1 MARHKISQRKRVSGG
16 TRKKVQWQS
25 VSSRCWRMEVEN
37 AGKFF
42 EVRYYQTT
50 RKAMSSDE
58 QSDKECPLC
67 MEPLE
72 IDDINFFPCKCEYQI
87 CRFCWHRLRTDENG
101 LCPACRQPYP
111 EDPVNFK
118 PLTALDVQK
127 IKTEK
132 RQKQQQQKIKICESR
147 KHLSSYRVLQKNLV
161 YVVGLSARVADPET
175 LKKPEYFGKYGR
187 ILKVAVGSSP
197 SLNGPQ
203 SASCTAY
210 VTYARYEDAL
220 RAIQAVNNAQLD
232 GRIVKASLGTTK
244 YCTNF
249 LRSQPCYKPECMYLH
264 DVADTEVSFT
274 KDDMHLGRH
283 AEYEKRLI
291 ESTLR
296 EKSQRGRA
304 SVMTNT
310 SGKPSKS
317 ESAEYGLDF
326 RSTPIENNRSK
337 GKISQSRSPSSDKNM
352 KKTIKQTNGEVS
364 ENQSYSMTNNKLIS
378 ENKGADKENE
388 ARSQLEKI
396 LGTTN
401 DVPSS
406 VVLEEQAVIP
416 TTKVN
421 EGIDSRQ
428 NREFLTFWYM
438 TFFLEKWGFD
448 RNLDSKSRLSEWIS
462 SSQSVVPLIATT
474 CDETA
479 LILGVFFF
487 GDVFWKI
494 VSDSTVGI
502 IAICCFR
509 RCDVWTKEKVDM
521 SNAKVPSNSN
531 SLQSANNTAPCD
543 WQRALGIYGKVDNF
557 MAKNAITEFPTAL
570 SGSQTRILPKSTRLS
585 VHSDDDLGFDP
596 ISESAKGLADLLEE
610 EKLFYRSVQH
620 KSEDYSFSFS
630 TLSPAVQSVSGM
642 TSVSS
647 SLMSLGLQCG
657 WPSMGISNGTSSVS
671 LRNALGTD
679 FDLTA
684 SATNNL
690 CANVDCFSQPLKL
703 SSQTAQTFTQQ
714 LSSVFH
720 TNQYSP
726 HPYFP
731 PPKPQVTRGNNLMN
745 PPTNL
750 AFNST
755 QPQRCPSFNGN
766 TQYHSNISLTAAN
779 QIDGTKL
786 HEWQEGFRALLPNVN
801 VRFVPDLGT
810 AGYPPSRASPMEMQ
824 RTTNLFSSTL
834 NYDQTMPM
842 SAQLLNPMTSS
853 APPPVPSINSY
864 SHPSQ
869 QWMMPPPDVQQR
881 LDLKCSSKQDSK
893 LVLSTGSVAVH
904 NPFFHS
910 RKVGF
915 ALNFSLCRDGVV
927 NCSFLLPPFRYLY
940 EELVIPCSIFI
951 RFFVIFFDKDSIL
964 GWGTHSIPDQV
975 RDGGSLCILYPHKI
989 RLGKEPELNLLSSYP
1004 LCPVRHIK
1012 EFNPCTY
1019 LLSND
1024 FCQRKTRLQVGNKNC
1039 I

>member
-1 MARHKISQRKRVSGG
+1 
-16 TRKKVQWQS
+16 
-25 VSSRCWRMEVEN
+25 
-37 AGKFF
+37 
-42 EVRYYQTT
+42 
-50 RKAMSSDE
+50 MSSDE

-304 SVMTNT
+304 LIMTNT
-310 SGKPSKS
+310 SEKPSKS
-317 ESAEYGLDF
+317 ESAEYGWDS
-326 RSTPIENNRSK
+326 RSTPMENSHDK
-337 GKISQSRSPSSDKNM
+337 EKTSHSRSPSSDKNV

-364 ENQSYSMTNNKLIS
+364 ENQSCSVTNNKLIN

-396 LGTTN
+396 LGSTN

-406 VVLEEQAVIP
+406 AMFEQQTVIP
-416 TTKVN
+416 ATKVN
-421 EGIDSRQ
+421 EGIGSRQ
-428 NREFLTFWYM
+428 
-438 TFFLEKWGFD
+438 
-448 RNLDSKSRLSEWIS
+448 
-462 SSQSVVPLIATT
+462 
-474 CDETA
+474 
-479 LILGVFFF
+479 
-487 GDVFWKI
+487 
-494 VSDSTVGI
+494 
-502 IAICCFR
+502 
-509 RCDVWTKEKVDM
+509 TKEKMDVN
-521 SNAKVPSNSN
+521 NAKMPSNSN

-543 WQRALGIYGKVDNF
+543 WQRALGIYGKVDNLTT
-557 MAKNAITEFPTAL
+557 KNAVNEFPTTL
-570 SGSQTRILPKSTRLS
+570 SSSQTKMLPKSTRLS

-610 EKLFYRSVQH
+610 EKTILPQC
-620 KSEDYSFSFS
+620 S
-630 TLSPAVQSVSGM
+630 TQNISGM
-642 TSVSS
+642 VSVSS

-657 WPSMGISNGTSSVS
+657 WPSMSISNGASPMS

-679 FDLTA
+679 IDL
-684 SATNNL
+684 ATTTMNNYS
-690 CANVDCFSQPLKL
+690 CANIDCFSQPIKL

-714 LSSVFH
+714 SVFH

-731 PPKPQVTRGNNLMN
+731 PPKPQMARVNNFVN

-750 AFNST
+750 AFNSA
-755 QPQRCPSFNGN
+755 QPQRCPSFNNN
-766 TQYHSNISLTAAN
+766 TQYHSNVSLAAAN

-801 VRFVPDLGT
+801 VRFVPDLSI
-810 AGYPPSRASPMEMQ
+810 AGYPSNRTSPMEMQ
-824 RTTNLFSSTL
+824 RTTNQFSSTL
-834 NYDQTMPM
+834 NYDQTLPM

-869 QWMMPPPDVQQR
+869 QWMMPPPGFSYV
-881 LDLKCSSKQDSK
+881 SK
-893 LVLSTGSVAVH
+893 
-904 NPFFHS
+904 
-910 RKVGF
+910 R
-915 ALNFSLCRDGVV
+915 
-927 NCSFLLPPFRYLY
+927 
-940 EELVIPCSIFI
+940 
-951 RFFVIFFDKDSIL
+951 
-964 GWGTHSIPDQV
+964 
-975 RDGGSLCILYPHKI
+975 
-989 RLGKEPELNLLSSYP
+989 
-1004 LCPVRHIK
+1004 
-1012 EFNPCTY
+1012 
-1019 LLSND
+1019 
-1024 FCQRKTRLQVGNKNC
+1024 
-1039 I
+1039 

>member
-1 MARHKISQRKRVSGG
+1 MARHKISQRKRVSGDCRLCSVDLHG
-16 TRKKVQWQS
+16 ISTRKVDF
-25 VSSRCWRMEVEN
+25 MLEELEN
-37 AGKFF
+37 FF

-421 EGIDSRQ
+421 EGIDSR
-428 NREFLTFWYM
+428 
-438 TFFLEKWGFD
+438 
-448 RNLDSKSRLSEWIS
+448 SRLSEWIS

-474 CDETA
+474 CGSIEKMF
-479 LILGVFFF
+479 LN
-487 GDVFWKI
+487 
-494 VSDSTVGI
+494 
-502 IAICCFR
+502 
-509 RCDVWTKEKVDM
+509 TKEKVDM

-610 EKLFYRSVQH
+610 EKTVLPQC
-620 KSEDYSFSFS
+620 S
-630 TLSPAVQSVSGM
+630 TQNVSGM

-940 EELVIPCSIFI
+940 
-951 RFFVIFFDKDSIL
+951 D
-964 GWGTHSIPDQV
+964 
-975 RDGGSLCILYPHKI
+975 
-989 RLGKEPELNLLSSYP
+989 
-1004 LCPVRHIK
+1004 
-1012 EFNPCTY
+1012 
-1019 LLSND
+1019 
-1024 FCQRKTRLQVGNKNC
+1024 
-1039 I
+1039 

>member
-1 MARHKISQRKRVSGG
+1 
-16 TRKKVQWQS
+16 
-25 VSSRCWRMEVEN
+25 
-37 AGKFF
+37 
-42 EVRYYQTT
+42 
-50 RKAMSSDE
+50 MSSDE

-304 SVMTNT
+304 LIMTNT
-310 SGKPSKS
+310 SEKPSKS
-317 ESAEYGLDF
+317 ESVEYGWDS
-326 RSTPIENNRSK
+326 RSTPMENSHDK
-337 GKISQSRSPSSDKNM
+337 EKTSHSRSPSSDKNV

-364 ENQSYSMTNNKLIS
+364 ENQSCSVTNNKLIN

-396 LGTTN
+396 LGSTN

-406 VVLEEQAVIP
+406 AMFEQQTVIP
-416 TTKVN
+416 ATKVN
-421 EGIDSRQ
+421 EGIGSRQ
-428 NREFLTFWYM
+428 
-438 TFFLEKWGFD
+438 
-448 RNLDSKSRLSEWIS
+448 
-462 SSQSVVPLIATT
+462 
-474 CDETA
+474 
-479 LILGVFFF
+479 
-487 GDVFWKI
+487 
-494 VSDSTVGI
+494 
-502 IAICCFR
+502 
-509 RCDVWTKEKVDM
+509 TKEKMDVN
-521 SNAKVPSNSN
+521 NAKMPSNSN

-543 WQRALGIYGKVDNF
+543 WQRALGIYGKVDNLTT
-557 MAKNAITEFPTAL
+557 KNAVNEFPTTL
-570 SGSQTRILPKSTRLS
+570 SSSQTKMLPKSTRLS

-610 EKLFYRSVQH
+610 EKTILPQC
-620 KSEDYSFSFS
+620 S
-630 TLSPAVQSVSGM
+630 TQNISGM
-642 TSVSS
+642 VSVSS

-657 WPSMGISNGTSSVS
+657 WPSMSISNGASPMS

-679 FDLTA
+679 IDL
-684 SATNNL
+684 ATTTMNNYS
-690 CANVDCFSQPLKL
+690 CANIDCFSQPIKL

-714 LSSVFH
+714 SVFH

-731 PPKPQVTRGNNLMN
+731 PPKPQMARVNNFVN

-750 AFNST
+750 AFNSA
-755 QPQRCPSFNGN
+755 QPQRCPSFNNN
-766 TQYHSNISLTAAN
+766 TQYHSNVSLAAAN

-801 VRFVPDLGT
+801 VRFVPDLSI
-810 AGYPPSRASPMEMQ
+810 AGYPSNRTSPMEMQ
-824 RTTNLFSSTL
+824 RTTNQFSSTL
-834 NYDQTMPM
+834 NYDQTLPM

-869 QWMMPPPDVQQR
+869 QWMMPPPGFSYV
-881 LDLKCSSKQDSK
+881 SK
-893 LVLSTGSVAVH
+893 
-904 NPFFHS
+904 
-910 RKVGF
+910 R
-915 ALNFSLCRDGVV
+915 
-927 NCSFLLPPFRYLY
+927 
-940 EELVIPCSIFI
+940 
-951 RFFVIFFDKDSIL
+951 
-964 GWGTHSIPDQV
+964 
-975 RDGGSLCILYPHKI
+975 
-989 RLGKEPELNLLSSYP
+989 
-1004 LCPVRHIK
+1004 
-1012 EFNPCTY
+1012 
-1019 LLSND
+1019 
-1024 FCQRKTRLQVGNKNC
+1024 
-1039 I
+1039 

>member
-1 MARHKISQRKRVSGG
+1 
-16 TRKKVQWQS
+16 
-25 VSSRCWRMEVEN
+25 
-37 AGKFF
+37 
-42 EVRYYQTT
+42 
-50 RKAMSSDE
+50 MSSDE

-296 EKSQRGRA
+296 EKSQRRRA
-304 SVMTNT
+304 SIMTNT

-317 ESAEYGLDF
+317 ESVEYGPDS
-326 RSTPIENNRSK
+326 RSTPMENSHDRE
-337 GKISQSRSPSSDKNM
+337 KISHSRSPSSDKNM
-352 KKTIKQTNGEVS
+352 KKTIKQTNGEVP
-364 ENQSYSMTNNKLIS
+364 ENQPCSVANNKLIN

-396 LGTTN
+396 LESAN

-406 VVLEEQAVIP
+406 AMLEQQTVIP
-416 TTKVN
+416 ATKVN
-421 EGIDSRQ
+421 EGIGSRQ
-428 NREFLTFWYM
+428 VL
-438 TFFLEKWGFD
+438 
-448 RNLDSKSRLSEWIS
+448 LDKILGLNIEQFRSRLSEWIS
-462 SSQSVVPLIATT
+462 SSQNVVPLITTT
-474 CDETA
+474 CGSIEKMF
-479 LILGVFFF
+479 LN
-487 GDVFWKI
+487 
-494 VSDSTVGI
+494 
-502 IAICCFR
+502 
-509 RCDVWTKEKVDM
+509 TKEKMDV
-521 SNAKVPSNSN
+521 NNVKIPSNSN

-543 WQRALGIYGKVDNF
+543 WQRALGICGKVDNLTT
-557 MAKNAITEFPTAL
+557 KNAVNEFPTTF
-570 SGSQTRILPKSTRLS
+570 SNSQTKMLPKSTRLS

-610 EKLFYRSVQH
+610 EKTILPQC
-620 KSEDYSFSFS
+620 S
-630 TLSPAVQSVSGM
+630 TQNISGM
-642 TSVSS
+642 ASVSS

-657 WPSMGISNGTSSVS
+657 WPSMGISNGASPMS

-679 FDLTA
+679 ID
-684 SATNNL
+684 SATTTTTTNNYS
-690 CANVDCFSQPLKL
+690 CANIDCFSQPIKL

-714 LSSVFH
+714 SVFH

-731 PPKPQVTRGNNLMN
+731 PPKPQMARVNNFVN
-745 PPTNL
+745 PATNL
-750 AFNST
+750 AFNSA
-755 QPQRCPSFNGN
+755 QPQRCPSFNNN
-766 TQYHSNISLTAAN
+766 TQYHSNVSLAAAN

-801 VRFVPDLGT
+801 VRFVPDLSI
-810 AGYPPSRASPMEMQ
+810 AGYPPSRTSPMEMQ
-824 RTTNLFSSTL
+824 RTTNQFSSTL
-834 NYDQTMPM
+834 NYDQTLPM
-842 SAQLLNPMTSS
+842 SAQLLNPMTSP

-869 QWMMPPPDVQQR
+869 QWMMPPPGF
-881 LDLKCSSKQDSK
+881 SYISK
-893 LVLSTGSVAVH
+893 
-904 NPFFHS
+904 
-910 RKVGF
+910 R
-915 ALNFSLCRDGVV
+915 
-927 NCSFLLPPFRYLY
+927 
-940 EELVIPCSIFI
+940 
-951 RFFVIFFDKDSIL
+951 
-964 GWGTHSIPDQV
+964 
-975 RDGGSLCILYPHKI
+975 
-989 RLGKEPELNLLSSYP
+989 
-1004 LCPVRHIK
+1004 
-1012 EFNPCTY
+1012 
-1019 LLSND
+1019 
-1024 FCQRKTRLQVGNKNC
+1024 
-1039 I
+1039 